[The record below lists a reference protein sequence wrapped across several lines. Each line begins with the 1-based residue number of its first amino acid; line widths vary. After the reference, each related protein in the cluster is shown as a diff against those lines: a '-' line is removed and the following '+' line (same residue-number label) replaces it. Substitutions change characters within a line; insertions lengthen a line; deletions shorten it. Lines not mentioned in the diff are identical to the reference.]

1 MTKETYEVIL
11 SSRDT
16 KRPLVQDNFKPVTD
30 LKNHCNFSQLKQPT
44 SLHVEDDRLAEHGV
58 SVVVAGVILVVHG
71 GHHVVVEHH
80 HHPGLVSLA
89 HQTVELNRT
98 MF

>member
-16 KRPLVQDNFKPVTD
+16 KGALVQDNFKPVTD

-44 SLHVEDDRLAEHGV
+44 SLHVDP
-58 SVVVAGVILVVHG
+58 
-71 GHHVVVEHH
+71 GH
-80 HHPGLVSLA
+80 SLLDSCLYL
-89 HQTVELNRT
+89 TLTLEIRV
-98 MF
+98 